1 MAAQIDRMLRREG
14 IVLSGC
20 SEAAKAAEDSGGRQ
34 VFPESP
40 RAREGDSPR
49 ASASKL
55 RGRKGEAAA
64 VDRKGRPIQP
74 NVAVSGARRWRIDP
88 WPLKTAVSATLAK
101 AAPYI
106 VGEVTIV
113 LTGDK
118 DIRRLNKRYRDTDK
132 PTDVLSFDVGDG
144 RAEGEPFGDVVVSVE
159 TARRQARAYGAP
171 LVEELQRLI
180 VHGTLHLCGYD
191 HHERREA
198 ARMHGLTR
206 RLLRDLRAAEDRHR

>member
-1 MAAQIDRMLRREG
+1 MRIAEMPWREG
-14 IVLSGC
+14 VALSGR

-49 ASASKL
+49 AKAKTTPT
-55 RGRKGEAAA
+55 AA
-64 VDRKGRPIQP
+64 VR
-74 NVAVSGARRWRIDP
+74 GAARWRIDVK
-88 WPLKTAVSATLAK
+88 PLKAAVIATLRK
-101 AAPYI
+101 AAPHI
-106 VGEVTIV
+106 VGEVAVI

-118 DIRRLNKRYRDTDK
+118 EIRRLNKRYRAKDSA
-132 PTDVLSFDVGDG
+132 TDVLSFDVDDG
-144 RAEGEPFGDVVVSVE
+144 LSAGEPFGDVVVSVE

-171 LVEELQRLI
+171 LIEEMQRLI

-206 RLLRDLRAAEDRHR
+206 RLMRDLTAEDDHR